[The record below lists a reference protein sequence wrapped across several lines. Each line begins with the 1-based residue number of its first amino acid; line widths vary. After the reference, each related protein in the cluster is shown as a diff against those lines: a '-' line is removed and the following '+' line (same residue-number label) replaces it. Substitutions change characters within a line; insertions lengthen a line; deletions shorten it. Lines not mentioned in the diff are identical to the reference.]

1 MNDTTY
7 NGWTNYATWRIF
19 VECIDGI
26 NPHDMEWPMTAYEL
40 SNALRDHQK
49 EYILDTTHEGI
60 TRYHMAAYELSNE
73 VLDHIEDY
81 IVDTTEGI
89 ARYYELAFLIDVNW
103 REIAEYLINQY
114 ADAA

>member
-26 NPHDMEWPMTAYEL
+26 NPHDMEWPMT
-40 SNALRDHQK
+40 
-49 EYILDTTHEGI
+49 
-60 TRYHMAAYELSNE
+60 AYELSNE